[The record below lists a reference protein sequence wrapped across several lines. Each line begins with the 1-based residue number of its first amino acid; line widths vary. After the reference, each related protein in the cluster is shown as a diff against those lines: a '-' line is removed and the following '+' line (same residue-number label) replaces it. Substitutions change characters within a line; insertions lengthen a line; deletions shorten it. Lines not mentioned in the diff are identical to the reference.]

1 MIQNDLLTYLNLFL
15 FNHSN
20 GDAPRRRRGGAG
32 GSDKAS
38 EDFSTFL
45 ASAKP
50 SSAADELQASEAQLK
65 RLEKANKRL
74 TEELK
79 EALDRGERLEDEVRR
94 RERLNNEATSKL
106 EDAARKQ
113 KQDSDRELRDLTSK
127 FESLQNKL
135 DDTKTDLEEKAEK
148 EKADSDKKVSSLQ
161 SEISELKK
169 KLREDADDPRLSAL
183 EEKLKTEK
191 DERTRSEADNH
202 KLEQRIRE
210 LERSIDTKDRTITEL
225 KTDLEDKSKEAAE
238 LSTEKDSSAKE
249 LRQLRKDSSEL
260 EDVRKDL
267 AKAQEKLESSQ
278 KELKEAEK
286 KIDDLE
292 SEKRRLERD
301 SSRYG
306 DSSRSGGSSSTTS
319 ASDRDSSSSRSD
331 TSSTYSSRYS
341 RDRTT
346 STRDTTDTGR
356 TGRNLER
363 TLSNEKSSRESS
375 SSREPSVSR
384 RSRYGSESDSTTTST
399 ADAGSSAVTK
409 NQIQRLERELE
420 RRTTEADEKVSAA
433 ELEQKK
439 LQSLYE
445 KEKARAEDLE
455 KVLKQD
461 RVEGKQSVD
470 LAITQVSTTGK
481 QLVEA
486 QTEIS
491 KLQKALQKKDRDLDD
506 LKLKFEE
513 LTTQN
518 TNTKNTLSKTDTQ
531 GKSTERALQT
541 TERKLKDAETK
552 YEKSDSKLVQT
563 TEELRATKQ
572 ALEEARTELASE
584 LKNFEATIKCLEE
597 ELYEETISKDKLAK
611 SKAEVET
618 ELRMLQWYFAP
629 LHDKASLRQYRQ
641 FQTLEFSFAE
651 ASRNSIKEELS
662 NVAKTPQ
669 LAKTLAS
676 AQKLLQSAMT
686 NLPEDYQDDYK
697 AELFDLTEALGR
709 TSINT
714 TGKWALLAL
723 LVQHK
728 VDLGVV
734 RELTNVTEDFG
745 KQTAGGSHY
754 SLNAPDLVVKMALRE
769 ATNFNEDPKA
779 VSNALLQRLAEMRAK
794 KTKRDVE
801 YSKIVI
807 LEGGEYDD

>member
-1 MIQNDLLTYLNLFL
+1 MLRPSIDAP
-15 FNHSN
+15 SN
-20 GDAPRRRRGGAG
+20 GADGPRRRRGGAG
-32 GSDKAS
+32 AGA

-50 SSAADELQASEAQLK
+50 GSAADELQASEAQVK

-74 TEELK
+74 TDELK

-94 RERLNNEATSKL
+94 RERLNNEASTKL

-113 KQDSDRELRDLTSK
+113 KQDAERDQRELSAKLEALQSK
-127 FESLQNKL
+127 LE
-135 DDTKTDLEEKAEK
+135 DVKTDFEEKVEK
-148 EKADSDKKVSSLQ
+148 EKIDGEKKASQLSAEVA
-161 SEISELKK
+161 ELKK
-169 KLREDADDPRLSAL
+169 KLREDAEDPRVSAL
-183 EEKLKTEK
+183 EAKLKSEK
-191 DERTRSEADNH
+191 EERTQSEGENR

-210 LERSIDTKDRTITEL
+210 LERTIDTKDRTITEL
-225 KTDLEDKSKEAAE
+225 KSDLDEKTKEATDLS
-238 LSTEKDSSAKE
+238 SEKDSSAKE

-260 EDVRKDL
+260 EDVRKEL
-267 AKAQEKLESSQ
+267 TKTTEKLESSQ
-278 KELKEAEK
+278 KEVKDAQK

-292 SEKRRLERD
+292 TEKRRLERD
-301 SSRYG
+301 NG
-306 DSSRSGGSSSTTS
+306 RSGSSSSASSERDTTS
-319 ASDRDSSSSRSD
+319 SARGDST
-331 TSSTYSSRYS
+331 TSTSTYTSRYS
-341 RDRTT
+341 RADRT
-346 STRDTTDTGR
+346 SARDVSEGSGR

-375 SSREPSVSR
+375 TSREPSVSR
-384 RSRYGSESDSTTTST
+384 RSRYGSESESTPTSTT
-399 ADAGSSAVTK
+399 DSAVTK

-433 ELEQKK
+433 ELEQKR

-445 KEKARAEDLE
+445 KEKSRADDLE

-470 LAITQVSTTGK
+470 LAIGQVSATGK
-481 QLVEA
+481 QLLEA

-506 LKLKFEE
+506 LKLKHEE

-518 TNTKNTLSKTDTQ
+518 SNTKNTLSKTDTQ
-531 GKSTERALQT
+531 GKSTERALQN
-541 TERKLKDAETK
+541 TERKLKDAESK
-552 YEKSDSKLVQT
+552 YEKSESKLTQT
-563 TEELRATKQ
+563 TEELRTTKQ

-584 LKNFEATIKCLEE
+584 MKNFDATVKCLEE
-597 ELYEETISKDKLAK
+597 ELYEETISKDKLLKAK
-611 SKAEVET
+611 SEIET

-651 ASRNSIKEELS
+651 ASRNAIKEELEK
-662 NVAKTPQ
+662 VAKTPQ

-676 AQKLLQSAMT
+676 AQKSLQAAMT
-686 NLPEDYQDDYK
+686 HLPEDYQDDYK

-714 TGKWALLAL
+714 TGKWAILSL
-723 LVQHK
+723 LVQYQ
-728 VDLGVV
+728 VDLGVI
-734 RELTNVTEDFG
+734 RELTNVTIDFG
-745 KQTAGGSHY
+745 KDTAGGTPY

-769 ATNFNEDPKA
+769 AKGYADDPKA
-779 VSNALLQRLAEMRAK
+779 VSNALLQKLGEMRAK
-794 KTKRDVE
+794 KTRKDVE